1 MNTQTL
7 SLSGKPYVVVEK
19 VEYER
24 LVALAE
30 AASVPPLPEP
40 DRHGNYPAVEYG
52 CATIARGIIRD
63 RLKAGLNQKQLAALA
78 GIRVETLCRIETGRH
93 LPSVPTVDKIDKALK
108 NALGKGRT
116 PQPKAIKGR
125 KR

>member
-1 MNTQTL
+1 
-7 SLSGKPYVVVEK
+7 VVEK

-24 LVALAE
+24 LTTLAK
-30 AASVPPLPEP
+30 AAELPPLPKP
-40 DRHGNYPAVEYG
+40 DARGNFPAVEYG

-63 RLKAGLNQKQLAALA
+63 RVNAGLNQKELARQA

-93 LPSVPTVDKIDKALK
+93 LPSVATIEKIDGALK
-108 NALGKGRT
+108 AATAK
-116 PQPKAIKGR
+116 